1 MSQFSKL
8 VKEVKSDLEE
18 GKEEDKAH
26 IERITYEK
34 IQNKNL
40 SHIIGSNDFPKSIPA
55 SKKNRSSIFTNSH
68 NKNTEL
74 YVDAILRTTIQN
86 AVKKELL
93 GGF

>member
-40 SHIIGSNDFPKSIPA
+40 SHIIKPISYNWIKRFS
-55 SKKNRSSIFTNSH
+55 
-68 NKNTEL
+68 
-74 YVDAILRTTIQN
+74 
-86 AVKKELL
+86 
-93 GGF
+93 